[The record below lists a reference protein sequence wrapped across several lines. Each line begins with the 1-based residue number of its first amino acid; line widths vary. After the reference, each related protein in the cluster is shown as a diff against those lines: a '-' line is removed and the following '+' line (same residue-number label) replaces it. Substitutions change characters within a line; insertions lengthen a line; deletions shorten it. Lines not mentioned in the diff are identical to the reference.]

1 VALWSKHDLRK
12 DGLERQRYSGLQKTE
27 FLRLLSA
34 FAISSYT
41 AADYDMRE
49 AQIERH
55 FKAAVQLSGVN
66 CDEEGFLKDL
76 TVSTSLAV
84 YDGPYIRFCHRTFQ
98 EYFAAVFLCGVDDSF
113 VEALIEEVS
122 DRLETDNVLP
132 LMLSMNAAKI
142 EKHWALKDRARSKYD
157 KEYQDR

>member
-84 YDGPYIRFCHRTFQ
+84 YDGPYIRFLPSNFSR
-98 EYFAAVFLCGVDDSF
+98 VFCRCISVWCRRFFCRGAYRGGFRQVG
-113 VEALIEEVS
+113 
-122 DRLETDNVLP
+122 N
-132 LMLSMNAAKI
+132 
-142 EKHWALKDRARSKYD
+142 
-157 KEYQDR
+157 